1 MYNSFE
7 ISPVEFVPTINTN
20 HSITY
25 TDTNLF

>member
-7 ISPVEFVPTINTN
+7 ISPVEFVPIITTN
-20 HSITY
+20 HAITY